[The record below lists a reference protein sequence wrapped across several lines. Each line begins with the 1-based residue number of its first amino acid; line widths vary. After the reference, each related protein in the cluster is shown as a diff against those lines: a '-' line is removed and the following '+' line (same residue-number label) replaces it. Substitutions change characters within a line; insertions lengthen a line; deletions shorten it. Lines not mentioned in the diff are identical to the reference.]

1 MKLKKLALLGLT
13 VTASVLLL
21 AACGG
26 SKSDSSSEKKSTRPI
41 TIWTTSN
48 VEKENA
54 EKWGKDNGK
63 DVEAVVVPW
72 DDFQTKLKQ
81 QVGDPKTTPD
91 VFLVAK
97 DFVKDWSEKE
107 GVVVNLE
114 KEFPDD
120 VSDYKE
126 NAFNGIAQLGANA
139 DGKVVSVTNQYPI
152 GVMFYNRKIAKE
164 ILGTDDPTAVA
175 ESMSTFE
182 KWSDVNAKIQAKYG
196 DKVKL
201 LGNFGDTNNMLKQQ
215 RTVPYVVDD
224 TFTIGK
230 EIVEV
235 FEQSKVL
242 YDQKMFLAETENE
255 AYQAGYNQDAF
266 FANFIPSWGFAS
278 KIKPQIEGKE
288 SAGNWGAASPTYTYT
303 RGGGFYFI
311 SEKSSNKKDAWD
323 YIKSQTINEDTLIPL
338 YKEALDFPSSQPAA
352 EKIVASGY
360 EEPLL
365 GNQKIFDLYET
376 QAKLQEVDFKDVVTK
391 YDGTISAL
399 LAELGMNYGNGT
411 QSKDEVLKSL
421 ADQVKTAY
429 PDLKIKKDY

>member
-13 VTASVLLL
+13 AAASLALVTA
-21 AACGG
+21 CG
-26 SKSDSSSEKKSTRPI
+26 SKSDSSDSKKASTKPF

-63 DVEAVVVPW
+63 KVEAVVVPW

-81 QVGDPKTTPD
+81 QVGDEKTAPD
-91 VFLVAK
+91 VFLVAR
-97 DFVKDWSEKE
+97 DFVKEWSEKDNLI
-107 GVVVNLE
+107 VNLE
-114 KEFPDD
+114 KEFADD
-120 VSDYKE
+120 VKSYKT
-126 NAFNGIAQLGANA
+126 NAFNGIAQLGSNPS
-139 DGKVVSVTNQYPI
+139 GQVVAVTNQYPV

-164 ILGTDDPTAVA
+164 ILGTDDPTVVA

-182 KWSDVNAKIQAKYG
+182 KWSEVNDKLKAKYG

-201 LGNFGDTNNMLKQQ
+201 LGNFGDTNNMLTQQ
-215 RTVPYVVDD
+215 RTVPYVKND

-230 EIVEV
+230 ELVALLDR
-235 FEQSKVL
+235 SKTL

-288 SAGNWGAASPTYTYT
+288 SAGNWGATSPTFTYT
-303 RGGGFYFI
+303 RGGGFYFVTA
-311 SEKSSNKKDAWD
+311 KSSNKKDAWD
-323 YIKSQTINEDTLIPL
+323 YIKSQTINEETLIPV
-338 YKEALDFPSSQPAA
+338 YKTALDFPSSKPAA
-352 EKIVASGY
+352 EKLVASNY

-365 GNQKIFDLYET
+365 GNQKVFDLYNT
-376 QAKLQEVDFKDVVTK
+376 QSKLQEAAFKDVVTK
-391 YDGTISAL
+391 YDGTISAKISE
-399 LAELGMNYGNGT
+399 LAMTYGNGT
-411 QSKDEVLKSL
+411 QSKEEVLKAL
-421 ADQVKTAY
+421 GDAVKTAY
-429 PDLKIKKDY
+429 PDLKVKNDY